1 MKGVPSFRL
10 HSVTDW
16 SLKVQYRLQTFQVR
30 TYFLI
35 CWWRIRGVSLCCS
48 EGKFCLLEVRSAL
61 SLISIYLS
69 MKESIQGKKSF
80 NAHYAKWKERAS
92 GKQYVPYS
100 HTMVGVYS
108 FWKTIDGFIQ
118 LRKQLTAK
126 KKQPPSR
133 AMDEPDLRGVITRC
147 LHWSTSFLRRRWPIY
162 CLCSEARKGIQQEVE
177 EIDPTRKFIG
187 AFYSQFHKRKR
198 SVLLK
203 SRGVLWL
210 VVDL

>member
-1 MKGVPSFRL
+1 MSPYNIRREFLWKECHLSDFIQLPIEALKYSTDCRL
-10 HSVTDW
+10 W
-16 SLKVQYRLQTFQVR
+16 K
-30 TYFLI
+30 YFLI
-35 CWWRIRGVSLCCS
+35 CWWRICGVSLCCS
-48 EGKFCLLEVRSAL
+48 EGKFGLLEVRSAL

-80 NAHYAKWKERAS
+80 NAHYEKWKAREE

-147 LHWSTSFLRRRWPIY
+147 LHWSTSLGEDGLLPIGGSKKRY
-162 CLCSEARKGIQQEVE
+162 SARSGRDPAVNE
-177 EIDPTRKFIG
+177 EIHWRD
-187 AFYSQFHKRKR
+187 HH
-198 SVLLK
+198 LLE
-203 SRGVLWL
+203 
-210 VVDL
+210 